1 MKTPRKQRVD
11 KDGRKGVLQR
21 LRELPEAVQ
30 EELFLR
36 AQEVSA
42 KTLIAEIRARH
53 SIEGLSEQRLSDF
66 WRWLDGRRKL
76 RQMQEDAEQFRAA
89 FALEGVAASP
99 EDIHIRTVDYLRMKG
114 LREDDEKT
122 LKFAVG
128 EARRAIELE
137 RERERFQFDAAKAAL
152 ACLPA
157 LRRIQADK
165 ALDDKSRVTAARKV
179 LFGVTPE

>member
-42 KTLIAEIRARH
+42 KTLIAEIRAQH
-53 SIEGLSEQRLSDF
+53 GVEGLSEQRLSDF

-137 RERERFQFDAAKAAL
+137 RDGRRLAILEGNAERAKAAL
-152 ACLPA
+152 EGV
-157 LRRIQADK
+157 
-165 ALDDKSRVTAARKV
+165 KSRGGLSAETLQAIEEAAK
-179 LFGVTPE
+179 LL